1 MALLELGTFDGI
13 VLIPGAYEEV
23 TVSTAAIGLTALTL
37 NPGGTYPDKIKGALI
52 VVSAQPI
59 NFRIDGT
66 DPTSAIGIPL
76 VAGDILKIFGAQTLK
91 QFKAIR
97 SGASDA
103 VLRVTY
109 FK

>member
-1 MALLELGTFDGI
+1 MALLEVSTFDGI
-13 VLIPGAYEEV
+13 VVTPGDYEEV
-23 TVSTAAIGLTALTL
+23 VVSTTAIGLTALKI
-37 NPGGTYPDKIKGALI
+37 NPGGTFPDKRKAVII

-59 NFRIDGT
+59 SFRIDGT
-66 DPTSAIGIPL
+66 DPTSSVGIP
-76 VAGDILKIFGAQTLK
+76 AATGDIIKLFGEQTLK

-103 VLRVTY
+103 TLRVTY

>member
-1 MALLELGTFDGI
+1 MALLEISTFDGI
-13 VLIPGAYEEV
+13 VVTPADYEEL
-23 TVSTAAIGLTALTL
+23 TISTAALGLTAAKI
-37 NPGGTYPDKIKGALI
+37 NPGGTFPDKRKGVII
-52 VVSAQPI
+52 VVTAQPI

-66 DPTSAIGIPL
+66 DPTSTVGIPAA
-76 VAGDILKIFGAQTLK
+76 AGDIIKLFGEQTLK

-103 VLRVTY
+103 TLRVTY